1 MTIKNYK
8 SPYANLADAIIKSG
22 EMENDKR
29 FLESDWCELLK
40 ELRRLDDEMNVGPE
54 DRYVLRDFK

>member
-1 MTIKNYK
+1 MKAYK

-22 EMENDKR
+22 KMDNDKK

-40 ELRRLDDEMNVGPE
+40 ELCRLDDEMNVGPE
-54 DRYVLRDFK
+54 NRFVLRDFK